1 MSNDK
6 PTAGKFV
13 INVIMFFVLIF
24 INILPIA
31 LFVQDGLKA
40 AFKLDFGALESADNK
55 LYVTLIAFNIGFAA
69 LIFMVKGLRTGT
81 TKYWAYLAI
90 ADAIWWIYCMMG

>member
-31 LFVQDGLKA
+31 IFVEDGLKA
-40 AFKLDFGALESADNK
+40 AFKLDFGALQSADNK

>member
-6 PTAGKFV
+6 STGGKFM
-13 INVIMFFVLIF
+13 INVSMFFVLIF

-31 LFVQDGLKA
+31 LFAKEAMIA
-40 AFKLDFGALESADNK
+40 AFKLDFGALNSADNK
-55 LYVTLIAFNIGFAA
+55 LFVTLIAFNIGFAA
-69 LIFMVKGLRTGT
+69 LIFMVKGLRTVT

-90 ADAIWWIYCMMG
+90 GDAIWWIYCMIG

>member
-31 LFVQDGLKA
+31 IFVQDGLKA

-69 LIFMVKGLRTGT
+69 LIFMVKGLRTGN

>member
-31 LFVQDGLKA
+31 IFVQDGLKA

-90 ADAIWWIYCMMG
+90 ADSIWWIYCMMG

>member
-31 LFVQDGLKA
+31 IFVQDGLKA

-69 LIFMVKGLRTGT
+69 LIFMVKGLRTST

>member
-31 LFVQDGLKA
+31 IFVQDGLKA

>member
-24 INILPIA
+24 INILPMAIFA
-31 LFVQDGLKA
+31 KEAMMA
-40 AFKLDFGALESADNK
+40 AFKLDFSALSSADNK
-55 LYVTLIAFNIGFAA
+55 LFVTLIAFNIGFAA
-69 LIFMVKGLRTGT
+69 LIFMVKGLRTDT

-90 ADAIWWIYCMMG
+90 GDAIWWIYCMMG

>member
-31 LFVQDGLKA
+31 IFVEDGLKA
-40 AFKLDFGALESADNK
+40 AFKLDFGALESEDNK

>member
-1 MSNDK
+1 MSNEK

-24 INILPIA
+24 INILPMAIFAKEA
-31 LFVQDGLKA
+31 LMA
-40 AFKLDFGALESADNK
+40 AFKLDFSALSSADNK
-55 LYVTLIAFNIGFAA
+55 LYITLIAFNIGFAA
-69 LIFMVKGLRTGT
+69 LIFMVKGLRTDT

-90 ADAIWWIYCMMG
+90 GDAIWWIYCMIG

>member
-31 LFVQDGLKA
+31 IFVEDGLKA

>member
-31 LFVQDGLKA
+31 IFVEDGWKNV
-40 AFKLDFGALESADNK
+40 FKFDFGALQSAGDK
-55 LYVTLIAFNIGFAA
+55 LFYTLIAFNIGFAA

-90 ADAIWWIYCMMG
+90 ADSIWWIYCMMG

>member
-31 LFVQDGLKA
+31 IFVEDGLKA
-40 AFKLDFGALESADNK
+40 AFKLDFGALQSADNK

-90 ADAIWWIYCMMG
+90 ADSIWWIYCMMG

>member
-24 INILPIA
+24 INILPMAIFA
-31 LFVQDGLKA
+31 KEAMKA
-40 AFKLDFGALESADNK
+40 AFKLDFSALQSVDNK
-55 LYVTLIAFNIGFAA
+55 LFYTLIAFNIGFAA

-90 ADAIWWIYCMMG
+90 ADSIWWIYCMMG

>member
-31 LFVQDGLKA
+31 IFVQDGLKA
-40 AFKLDFGALESADNK
+40 VFKLDIDALTSADNK
-55 LYVTLIAFNIGFAA
+55 LYITLIAFNLGFAA

-90 ADAIWWIYCMMG
+90 GDAIWWIYCMMG

>member
-40 AFKLDFGALESADNK
+40 AFKLDFGALQSADNK